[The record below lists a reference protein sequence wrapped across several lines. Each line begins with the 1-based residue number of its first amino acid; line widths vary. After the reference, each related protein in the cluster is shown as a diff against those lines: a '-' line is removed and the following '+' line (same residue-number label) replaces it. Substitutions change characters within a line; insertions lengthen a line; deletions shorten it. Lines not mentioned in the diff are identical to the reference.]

1 MVNNMIIRLGYVAIN
16 LTLDITASK
25 TITYTNYLK
34 LKENEKTI
42 KLDSLIKE
50 NFENLKQIMT
60 YNFKNEIHFYRLSPN
75 IIPLA
80 THPKIKNNYI
90 NKYKKQFENIGFMSK
105 LYNIRLDT
113 HPNHFCI
120 LNSNKKEVL
129 NNSIKTLKYHYDIF
143 KTMKI
148 NGKAILHIGGVY
160 DNKEKAIQRF
170 IENFK
175 KLDKEI
181 QKIII
186 LENDDKIYNIKD
198 TLYICETLGIPMVLD
213 YHHYL
218 CNNEK
223 EKIEDYLP
231 RIIKTWK
238 KEKLNPKIH
247 FSSPKNKKEFR
258 SHSNYINS
266 NDFIKFINIIKKYNT
281 DIDIMLEC
289 KAKDEAMFKL
299 IRQLKYKTNYYF
311 INETTFEVNKEHPL
325 DKDLQD

>member
-34 LKENEKTI
+34 LKENEKII

>member
-1 MVNNMIIRLGYVAIN
+1 MIIRLGYVAIN

-34 LKENEKTI
+34 LKENEKII

-223 EKIEDYLP
+223 EKIDDYLP

>member
-1 MVNNMIIRLGYVAIN
+1 MIIKLGYVAIS
-16 LTLDITASK
+16 LTLDITTSK

-34 LKENEKTI
+34 LKQEDKI
-42 KLDSLIKE
+42 KKMDNIIKE
-50 NFENLKQIMT
+50 NFENLKQIMI

-80 THPKIKNNYI
+80 THPNININYI
-90 NKYKKQFENIGFMSK
+90 KKYKKQFENIGYMSK

-113 HPNHFCI
+113 HPDHFCV
-120 LNSNKKEVL
+120 LNSNRKEVIE
-129 NNSIKTLKYHYDIF
+129 SSVKILKYHYNIF
-143 KTMKI
+143 KAMKI
-148 NGKAILHIGGVY
+148 NGKAILHIGGAY

-170 IENFK
+170 IKNFK
-175 KLDKEI
+175 ILDKEI

-198 TLYICETLGIPMVLD
+198 TLYICEKLNIPMVLD

-231 RIIKTWK
+231 RILNTWK
-238 KEKLNPKIH
+238 KEKLNPKMH

-266 NDFIKFINIIKKYNT
+266 DDFIKFINIIKNYNT
-281 DIDIMLEC
+281 NIDIMLEC

-299 IRQLKYKTNYYF
+299 IRQLKTKTNYHF
-311 INETTFEVNKEHPL
+311 INETTFEINKEHPL
-325 DKDLQD
+325 NKGLQD

>member
-1 MVNNMIIRLGYVAIN
+1 MIIRLGYVAIN

-34 LKENEKTI
+34 LKENEKII

-113 HPNHFCI
+113 HPNHFYI

-266 NDFIKFINIIKKYNT
+266 DDFIKFINIIKKYNT